1 MKKLIF
7 VVLAVCTLSQ
17 YGQDTRPV
25 RDDVGFCW
33 QRPQMKRLMDLLAAT
48 EHREFPARD
57 LVAGISPHD
66 DYLYAGRV
74 YYPLFKKLRTREAV
88 IFGVTHGTVR
98 KEIGD
103 PNHILLFDEY
113 RSWAGLSRDVSIS
126 PLREWLKKHLPG
138 EDYAV
143 SNRAHSL
150 EHSIEALVPFLQY
163 NNPDIQITPIMVTAM
178 PFERMTELAERLATA
193 LAGYMRENNLRPGR
207 DIFFLISADANHY
220 GLDFSNV
227 PFGEDEKAH
236 ALGIEQDRRFAA
248 AAVEGIL
255 DDQKIETLTRELWG
269 ATYLEYSNTYW
280 CGKYDIPFGL
290 LAISKTMKKATGQSL
305 RGRIFRYS
313 DTYSEGVLP
322 LKKAGFGITAPFSL
336 KHWVGFFSAGFYLD
350 AVNRVE

>member
-1 MKKLIF
+1 MKKLLLTL
-7 VVLAVCTLSQ
+7 LAGTFILC
-17 YGQDTRPV
+17 GQEVRPV

-33 QRPQMKRLMDLLAAT
+33 QRPQMKRLMDLLAAA
-48 EHREFPARD
+48 ERQDFPVRN

-74 YYPLFKKLRTREAV
+74 YYPLFNKLQAKEAV
-88 IFGVTHGTVR
+88 IFGVTHGAVR

-103 PNHILLFDEY
+103 PHNILLFDEY
-113 RSWAGLSRDVSIS
+113 RSWSGLSREVSIS
-126 PLREWLKKHLPG
+126 PLREWLKKHLPK

-143 SNRAHSL
+143 SNRAHAL

-178 PFERMTELAERLATA
+178 PFERMAELSERLASV
-193 LAGYMRENNLRPGR
+193 LAGYMREKNLQPGR

-220 GLDFSNV
+220 GRDFNNI

-236 ALGIEQDRRFAA
+236 VLGTEQDRRFAGA
-248 AAVEGIL
+248 AFNGLLDEQRIL
-255 DDQKIETLTRELWG
+255 ALTRELWG
-269 ATYLEYSNTYW
+269 ATYLDYRNTYW

-290 LAISKTMKKATGQSL
+290 LTISKVMEKFSGRRL

-322 LKKAGFGITAPFSL
+322 LKKAGFGITAPYSP
-336 KHWVGFFSAGFYLD
+336 KHWVGFVSAGFYLD
-350 AVNRVE
+350 

>member
-1 MKKLIF
+1 MKKLLLTL
-7 VVLAVCTLSQ
+7 LAGTFILC
-17 YGQDTRPV
+17 GQEVRPV

-33 QRPQMKRLMDLLAAT
+33 QRPQMKRLWDLLAAA
-48 EHREFPARD
+48 ERQDFPVRD

-88 IFGVTHGTVR
+88 IFGVTHGAVR

-103 PNHILLFDEY
+103 PHHILLLDEY
-113 RSWAGLSRDVSIS
+113 RSWSGLSREVSIS
-126 PLREWLKKHLPG
+126 PLREWLKKHLPKG
-138 EDYAV
+138 DYAV
-143 SNRAHSL
+143 SNQAHAL

-178 PFERMTELAERLATA
+178 PFERMNELSERLAA
-193 LAGYMRENNLRPGR
+193 VLAGYMREKNLQPGR

-220 GLDFSNV
+220 GLDFNNI

-236 ALGIEQDRRFAA
+236 ALGTEQDLRFAGA
-248 AAVEGIL
+248 AFNGLLNE
-255 DDQKIETLTRELWG
+255 QKILALTRELWG
-269 ATYLEYSNTYW
+269 ATYLDYSNTYW

-290 LAISKTMKKATGQSL
+290 LTISKTMEKFSGRRL

-322 LKKAGFGITAPFSL
+322 LKKAGFGITAPYSP
-336 KHWVGFFSAGFYLD
+336 KHWVGFVSAGFYLD
-350 AVNRVE
+350 